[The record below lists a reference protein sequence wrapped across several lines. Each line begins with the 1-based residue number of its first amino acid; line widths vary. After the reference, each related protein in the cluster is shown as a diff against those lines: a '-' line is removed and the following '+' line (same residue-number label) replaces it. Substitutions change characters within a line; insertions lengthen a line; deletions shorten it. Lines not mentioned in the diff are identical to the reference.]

1 MAVFDQKPEAAKG
14 AFMFSLPKLQFPML
28 KWGFS
33 LFILLFVV
41 LPVVNPFVVVEAGH
55 RGVVTNFGKVS
66 QDVWG
71 EGLHFRIPVMQA
83 VQAIN
88 VQIQKSEGES
98 ESASRDLQSV
108 HTKVVINYHLVAA
121 RVAETY
127 QAVGNLG
134 TVGDRII
141 VPAVQEAV
149 KATTAKYTAEEL
161 ISKRSEVR
169 DLISATL
176 RERMNRHG
184 IAIDEVSIVNFAFSS
199 SFNQAI
205 EAKTTAEQLK
215 LKAERDLQRI
225 EVEAKQKIA
234 SAKAEA
240 ESLALQRQ
248 QVTPEMIRLRE
259 VENQSEAIKK
269 WDGHLPNVTGG
280 AIPFINIQRPQPEK

>member
-1 MAVFDQKPEAAKG
+1 MAIFENKVNTFN
-14 AFMFSLPKLQFPML
+14 KLLSFNGL
-28 KWGFS
+28 KWVIVGGV
-33 LFILLFVV
+33 ILVVV
-41 LPVVNPFVVVEAGH
+41 LPLLNPFVVINAGN
-55 RGVVTNFGKVS
+55 RGVITNFGKV
-66 QDVWG
+66 DPVVLG
-71 EGLHFRIPVMQA
+71 EGLHVRIPIMQA
-83 VQAIN
+83 IHEIN
-88 VQIQKSEGES
+88 VQIQKGEGDGD
-98 ESASRDLQSV
+98 SASKDMQQV
-108 HTKVVINYHLVAA
+108 HIKIALNYHLLPE
-121 RVAETY
+121 RVSETY
-127 QAVGNLG
+127 QAIGNLS

-176 RERMNRHG
+176 KERMTRHG
-184 IAIDEVSIVNFAFSS
+184 IAIDEFSIVNFAFSP

-225 EVEAKQKIA
+225 EVEAKQKVA

-240 ESLALQRQ
+240 ESLSLQRQ

-259 VENQSEAIKK
+259 VENQRYALEK

-280 AIPFINIQRPQPEK
+280 TIPFINVTK

>member
-1 MAVFDQKPEAAKG
+1 MAIFDNQSELRRK
-14 AFMFSLPKLQFPML
+14 LPSFPIV
-28 KWGFS
+28 KWVIVSAIFF
-33 LFILLFVV
+33 LVV
-41 LPVVNPFVVVEAGH
+41 LPLINPLVVIQAGH
-55 RGVVTNFGKVS
+55 RGVITTFGKVN
-66 QDVWG
+66 QEVLG
-71 EGLHFRIPVMQA
+71 EGLHIRIPVMQE
-83 VQAIN
+83 VHQIS
-88 VQIQKSEGES
+88 VQIQKGEGDGD
-98 ESASRDLQSV
+98 SASRDLQSV
-108 HTKVVINYHLVAA
+108 HTKVAINFHLIDN
-121 RVAETY
+121 RVAETF
-127 QAVGNLG
+127 QSVGNLG

-169 DLISATL
+169 DLISSTL
-176 RERMNRHG
+176 KERMTRHG
-184 IAIDEVSIVNFAFSS
+184 IAIDEVSIVNFAFSP

-240 ESLALQRQ
+240 ESLSLQRA
-248 QVTPEMIRLRE
+248 QVSPEMIRLRE

-280 AIPFINIQRPQPEK
+280 TIPFINVTK